1 MGTTV
6 ARKEQ
11 AKLAHSLTSKLPL
24 KEESIVSLLNLLKC
38 LNEDMKLDRSQ
49 FREVLH
55 TRFNMV
61 DDILMDRV
69 FKVRRRF
76 HFRMRLRAVYPIQS
90 IGPLLNKN

>member
-1 MGTTV
+1 MGSNV

-11 AKLAHSLTSKLPL
+11 AKLAHHLTTKCPL
-24 KEESIVSLLNLLKC
+24 KEESIVRLLDLLKS
-38 LNEDMKLDRSQ
+38 LNDVMKLDRSL

-69 FKVRRRF
+69 FKVGI
-76 HFRMRLRAVYPIQS
+76 HCI
-90 IGPLLNKN
+90 

>member
-1 MGTTV
+1 MGTNV

-11 AKLAHSLTSKLPL
+11 AKLAHNLTSKLPL
-24 KEESIVSLLNLLKC
+24 KEESIISLLNLLKGI
-38 LNEDMKLDRSQ
+38 NDEMRLDRSQ

-69 FKVRRRF
+69 FKVGDGY
-76 HFRMRLRAVYPIQS
+76 LYV
-90 IGPLLNKN
+90 

>member
-1 MGTTV
+1 MGTNV

-11 AKLAHSLTSKLPL
+11 AKLAHNLTSKLPL
-24 KEESIVSLLNLLKC
+24 KEESIISLLNLLKGI
-38 LNEDMKLDRSQ
+38 NDEMRLDRSQ

-69 FKVRRRF
+69 FKVGDGYLCKRF
-76 HFRMRLRAVYPIQS
+76 CSVF
-90 IGPLLNKN
+90 